1 VPITEDAAAGPA
13 GRLLRDGRGR
23 LLARFQDDFHDGHRW
38 ADLFEVADGVTPEE
52 AVPAVL
58 ADLAG
63 ALVSGDEAMGLALL
77 AAGGTPRR
85 HAHVY
90 TRELRGHPPPPW
102 EPARIPPGVRVT
114 ALDRSA
120 SNLVDAWRAAFP
132 PGHPDH
138 LGGPPPVDVEQELA
152 DEIAGRVLGPL
163 LPSSGL
169 AVAGDGRVVAAVI
182 VTDRPG
188 APPFGGP
195 WIGEL
200 FRDPAA
206 EWAGLGRLLL
216 ERALRLTA
224 ELGLPALSLAVTD
237 GNPARRL
244 YESLAFRHVSTS
256 LNVLVPP
263 TPAGP

>member
-13 GRLLRDGRGR
+13 GRLLRDERGR
-23 LLARFQDDFHDGHRW
+23 PLARFQDEAYGDRRW
-38 ADLFEVADGVTPEE
+38 ADLFELADGVTPED

-90 TRELRGHPPPPW
+90 SRDLHADPPPPW
-102 EPARIPPGVRVT
+102 EPRIPLGVRVT
-114 ALDRSA
+114 ALDRPA
-120 SNLVDAWRAAFP
+120 ADLVDAWRAAFP

-138 LGGPPPVDVEQELA
+138 LGGPPPVHAEQELA
-152 DEIAGRVLGPL
+152 DELAGGVLGPL

-188 APPFGGP
+188 VPPFGGP
-195 WIGEL
+195 WIAEL

-216 ERALRLTA
+216 ERALHLAA

-263 TPAGP
+263 APADP